1 MSTPPSDREPANAN
15 DSDTPQV
22 IVEATREGFE
32 REVIERSKSVPVVV
46 DFWAEWCGPCRML
59 GPVLE
64 KLARDYGGKFILVKA
79 DTEQLGD
86 IASAFG
92 VQGIPA
98 VFGLRDGQIVDTF
111 VGVQSEAMIR
121 QWLDRLMPSPS
132 QQLASEAASLEGT
145 DPALAESKYREA
157 LDLDAKQAKAR
168 IGLARVL
175 EVQGRTDEARQQI
188 ATLEHR
194 GYLEPEAEAVK
205 ARLALDLAAAD
216 AGDLDTARAE
226 AEAHPDDLQARFRLA
241 EALAAADQHEE
252 ALAICLDLVERDRQG
267 VGEQA
272 RQTMLALF
280 NLLPPDS
287 PIVTEYRRKL
297 SFVL

>member
-1 MSTPPSDREPANAN
+1 MSSPENVG
-15 DSDTPQV
+15 DTPEIDV

-32 REVIERSKSVPVVV
+32 RQVIERSKSVPVVV

-64 KLARDYGGKFILVKA
+64 KLAREYHGAFVLVKA

-86 IASAFG
+86 IAAAFG

-98 VFGLRDGQIVDTF
+98 VFGLRDGQIVDAF

-121 QWLDRLMPSPS
+121 QWLDRLLPSPA
-132 QQLASEAASLEGT
+132 QRLAAEAAALEAS
-145 DPALAESKYREA
+145 DPAAAEARYREA
-157 LDLDAKQAKAR
+157 IERDPREAKAR

-175 EVQGRTDEARQQI
+175 EAQGQQEEARQQI
-188 ATLEHR
+188 AELERR
-194 GYLEPEAEAVK
+194 GFLEPEAEAVK
-205 ARLALDLAAAD
+205 ARLALDAAAAD
-216 AGDLDTARAE
+216 AGDLAAARAE
-226 AEAHPDDLQARFRLA
+226 AEAKPDDLLARFKLA
-241 EALAAADQHEE
+241 EALAAAGQHEE

-272 RQTMLALF
+272 RQTMLAIF
-280 NLLPPDS
+280 NLLPPDD
-287 PIVTEYRRKL
+287 PVAVDYRRKL

>member
-1 MSTPPSDREPANAN
+1 
-15 DSDTPQV
+15 
-22 IVEATREGFE
+22 
-32 REVIERSKSVPVVV
+32 
-46 DFWAEWCGPCRML
+46 ML

-64 KLARDYGGKFILVKA
+64 RLARDYGGKFILVKV

-111 VGVQSEAMIR
+111 VGVQPEAMIR

-132 QQLASEAASLEGT
+132 QRLASEAASLEGT

-175 EVQGRTDEARQQI
+175 EAQGKVDEARRQI
-188 ATLEHR
+188 AALEHR

-216 AGDLDTARAE
+216 AGDLDDARAE
-226 AEAHPDDLQARFRLA
+226 AEARPDDLQARFRLA
-241 EALAAADQHEE
+241 EALAAAGQHEE
-252 ALAICLDLVERDRQG
+252 ALATCLDLVERDRQG